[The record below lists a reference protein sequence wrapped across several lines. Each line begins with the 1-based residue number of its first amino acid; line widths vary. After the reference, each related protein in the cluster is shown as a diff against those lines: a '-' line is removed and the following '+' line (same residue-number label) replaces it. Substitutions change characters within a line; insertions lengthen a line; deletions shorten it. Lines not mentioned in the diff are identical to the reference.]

1 VSEILKTYGWQVL
14 GIEVVHR
21 FDDSKNYTEDVL
33 DIADRAKTNPDAC
46 IVGTVFSYKPD

>member
-1 VSEILKTYGWQVL
+1 VSEVLKSYGWEVL
-14 GIEVVHR
+14 GIEAERR
-21 FDDSKNYTEDVL
+21 FDDSKNYTEDLL